1 VLTDGKLETVILRID
16 PNLFESLPQVPKFN
30 ETVED
35 VRKKV
40 LTYNDL
46 EEIINLK
53 QLILDLEN
61 VVLANS

>member
-1 VLTDGKLETVILRID
+1 MRTD
-16 PNLFESLPQVPKFN
+16 PNLFEALPQLPKFN

-35 VRKKV
+35 VQRKV

-46 EEIINLK
+46 EEITNLK

-61 VVLANS
+61 AVLANS